1 MGEKLND
8 SQWISFEVASEQ
20 YIHPVSKIKEILPFD
35 VPTPVPGALDI
46 TLGIQNIR
54 GNIVSINSCRR
65 MLHVD
70 EANEGCESRIILV
83 ESEDQLVGIAVDSVG
98 EIISAEQLEIDTTS
112 TEIRSEYIKGTL
124 NKSGKLYIV
133 SDFSNILDV
142 YD

>member
-1 MGEKLND
+1 MNE

-20 YIHPVSKIKEILPFD
+20 YLHPVSKIKEILPYD

-54 GNIVSINSCRR
+54 GSIVSINSSRR

-70 EANEGCESRIILV
+70 EENEGCESRIILV
-83 ESEDQLVGIAVDSVG
+83 ESEDQLVGVAVDSVG

-112 TEIRSEYIKGTL
+112 TEINSEYIKGTL

-133 SDFSNILDV
+133 SDFSNVIEIHN
-142 YD
+142 

>member
-1 MGEKLND
+1 MNE

-20 YIHPVSKIKEILPFD
+20 FLHPVSKIKEILPYD

-54 GNIVSINSCRR
+54 GSIVSINSCRR

-70 EANEGCESRIILV
+70 EENEGCESRIILV
-83 ESEDQLVGIAVDSVG
+83 ESEDQLVGIAVDFVG
-98 EIISAEQLEIDTTS
+98 EIISAEQLDIDTTS

-133 SDFSNILDV
+133 SDFSNVIEI
-142 YD
+142 YN

>member
-1 MGEKLND
+1 MNE

-20 YIHPVSKIKEILPFD
+20 YLHPVSKIKEILPYD

-54 GNIVSINSCRR
+54 GSIVSINSSRR

-70 EANEGCESRIILV
+70 EENEGCESRIILV
-83 ESEDQLVGIAVDSVG
+83 ESEDQLVGVAVDFVG

-112 TEIRSEYIKGTL
+112 TEISSEYIKGTL

-133 SDFSNILDV
+133 SDFSNVIEIHN
-142 YD
+142 